1 MFTRQSNL
9 SKSLSAFAHS
19 TISCGTQYKN
29 LSVGFVNLN
38 YSLPNRCDSGVSVIA
53 NPYKY
58 RTYIFPPNILL
69 PTINSLGRACST
81 KFAIFFK
88 NFLEHANSH
97 FRSEEISL
105 KTYSSFG
112 IALSRMWA
120 MLAATTRYINT
131 SIVNANSL
139 GTSVVFE

>member
-19 TISCGTQYKN
+19 TISRGTQYKN

-38 YSLPNRCDSGVSVIA
+38 YSLPKRCDSGVSA

-69 PTINSLGRACST
+69 PTINSLERACST
-81 KFAIFFK
+81 KFAIFFM
-88 NFLEHANSH
+88 NFFEHANSH

-120 MLAATTRYINT
+120 MFAATTHYINT

-139 GTSVVFE
+139 GTSVVFG